1 MSEAS
6 EVSKPFECTSP
17 GCKATFTNE
26 DHLSSHQKRHE
37 MSLLLPGG
45 ITISRSNSLTLG
57 ADLTPTPT
65 RFIRIGEEVGLFQD
79 LLKANPFDE
88 QFRKAAEQNKAAS
101 VSLPLPFSGACDEP
115 LNTPHIVHPGEG
127 DHHPAKGSVTPAVET
142 PQPRLASPH
151 RLGSPP
157 PAHVVVT
164 PCSPLRARGGA
175 PPAHRD
181 PLDPDGTIGIDDDME
196 VEGPLDMRSPSVIP
210 PVSETLI
217 SPPVIHTPGS
227 LSSPPVL
234 HAPGSL
240 AASLQGS
247 PAGSL
252 AASLGSPH
260 SVQAPGSSG
269 VGSPPAG
276 HTPTTLQSS
285 AVSSTVAIPR
295 HHQLAVPP
303 PLRPR
308 LVSSGAGPVQMSTAL
323 PIVHSGAHSAAIA
336 GSLANSLA
344 GSHAATYSAAHSVA
358 HSAHSGMLPV
368 AHSHSLHPGMHSG
381 MLSGALQGSLPAAH
395 QASSQPAGPPP
406 HPTASL
412 AEHSAL
418 SSEAV
423 EFQIK
428 LSDGQVM
435 PLSMHSEAAAA
446 AAAAAG
452 AGAARMPG
460 RLTTPPAV
468 TAVGGVVASE
478 MAAATDT
485 VRERLR
491 RSLQRQERPP
501 APVPTPTSQPSPSDV
516 LPPAPTP
523 RTSQSEDS
531 LRKERNR
538 AAANRWRARK
548 KRAQQQMASSMEAL
562 NCRVNELQQENAEL
576 RAKLKL
582 VLGQHRDCDVSR
594 GLKAPA
600 DTDGLSRLE
609 LDDLTRLMGAEA
621 PVPSGAGLVSPPEEV
636 RRVARPAGAVPT
648 ASVAGVTSSVPLVFS
663 SGAAVPTLPV
673 ASGATHQLILLQPA
687 PAGGQRLQQSA
698 QRPPP
703 LRQYRLPAASVAG
716 RASLQPPLA
725 HGERM

>member
-428 LSDGQVM
+428 LSDGQ
-435 PLSMHSEAAAA
+435 
-446 AAAAAG
+446 
-452 AGAARMPG
+452 
-460 RLTTPPAV
+460 
-468 TAVGGVVASE
+468 
-478 MAAATDT
+478 
-485 VRERLR
+485 RLR

>member
-1 MSEAS
+1 MLTGLYVSVDRCRTPAWCSAGDSAAEVTMSEAS

-308 LVSSGAGPVQMSTAL
+308 LVSSGAGPIQMSAAL
-323 PIVHSGAHSAAIA
+323 PIVHSGTHSAAIA

-358 HSAHSGMLPV
+358 HSAHSGMLPA

-406 HPTASL
+406 HPTAPL

-428 LSDGQVM
+428 LSDGQ
-435 PLSMHSEAAAA
+435 
-446 AAAAAG
+446 
-452 AGAARMPG
+452 
-460 RLTTPPAV
+460 
-468 TAVGGVVASE
+468 
-478 MAAATDT
+478 
-485 VRERLR
+485 RLR

-594 GLKAPA
+594 GLKGECPA
-600 DTDGLSRLE
+600 RYRLFAWHRSAVGASKCARLCPSAATFTVRVISAFDPVSSTQIVINAEFIARMSGRTHNRSLGDFEVVNCRMCPSVNCRMPSKTARLE
-609 LDDLTRLMGAEA
+609 
-621 PVPSGAGLVSPPEEV
+621 
-636 RRVARPAGAVPT
+636 
-648 ASVAGVTSSVPLVFS
+648 GVLGPLF
-663 SGAAVPTLPV
+663 
-673 ASGATHQLILLQPA
+673 I
-687 PAGGQRLQQSA
+687 
-698 QRPPP
+698 
-703 LRQYRLPAASVAG
+703 
-716 RASLQPPLA
+716 
-725 HGERM
+725 